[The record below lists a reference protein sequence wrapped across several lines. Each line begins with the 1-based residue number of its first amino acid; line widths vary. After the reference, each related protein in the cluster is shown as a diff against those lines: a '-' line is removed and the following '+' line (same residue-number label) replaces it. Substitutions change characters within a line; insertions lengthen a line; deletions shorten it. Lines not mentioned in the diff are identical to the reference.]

1 MLQKYMFNSGKTQ
14 NSLDGFLGRSI
25 YTFLAPPIDTWP
37 SEDGLKR
44 YDRSFIPVDLE
55 ATDDKLCIKADLP
68 GIGPD
73 NISIEVD
80 EDVLTIEITIENDG
94 DVQLENRLI
103 QERRGESTRRRI
115 TLPYPIEREK
125 VTSTYKYGV
134 LSIDLPRV
142 KKTAARKIPIS

>member
-25 YTFLAPPIDTWP
+25 YTFLAPSIDTW
-37 SEDGLKR
+37 SSGDGLKR
-44 YDRSFIPVDLE
+44 YDRSFIPVDLGV
-55 ATDDKLCIKADLP
+55 TDDKLCIKADLP

-80 EDVLTIEITIENDG
+80 EDVLSIEITVENDG
-94 DVQLENRLI
+94 DLQLANRLI
-103 QERRGESTRRRI
+103 QERRRESARRRI

-134 LSIDLPRV
+134 LSINLPRV
-142 KKTAARKIPIS
+142 EKTSRRKILIS

>member
-25 YTFLAPPIDTWP
+25 YSFLTPFTDIWP
-37 SEDGLKR
+37 SEMGIKQG
-44 YDRSFIPVDLE
+44 DRSFIPIDFKIAE
-55 ATDDKLCIKADLP
+55 NKLCIKADLP

-80 EDVLTIEITIENDG
+80 EDVLTIELTVGNDG

-103 QERRGESTRRRI
+103 QERRRESARRRI

-134 LSIDLPRV
+134 LSINLPRV
-142 KKTAARKIPIS
+142 EKTSRRKILIG